1 MNRTAHIGTY
11 YDVLTPLLEHLWGG
25 NLHIGLWSEPATD
38 EPAEDDTAAVTA
50 AGDRL
55 TDLLLSELP
64 LHPGHRFLDVG
75 CGTGHPARRLART
88 TGAHVT
94 GITISTTQV
103 QLANSRTET
112 AGLSHLAR
120 FQYADA
126 TDLPFP
132 DRSFDGAWAIESLLH
147 IPDTRR
153 ALTEL
158 RRVLA
163 PGSPLLISDMILR
176 APDPERHD
184 HSSLTPLTTLRT
196 HLEDSGF
203 QIEKI
208 TDLDEHLHRSL
219 NRLDADLNRRRPHLN
234 DIHGPQATDALTRIL
249 HKTLPGI
256 GTTFGYVALTARS
269 RTQT

>member
-11 YDVLTPLLEHLWGG
+11 YDIITPLLEHLWGG
-25 NLHIGLWSEPATD
+25 NLHIGLWPDATAD
-38 EPAEDDTAAVTA
+38 QPAEDDTAAVAA

-75 CGTGHPARRLART
+75 CGTGRPARRLART

-103 QLANSRTET
+103 QLATSRTET

-153 ALTEL
+153 ALAEL
-158 RRVLA
+158 RRVLT

-184 HSSLTPLTTLRT
+184 HSSLTPLTALRT
-196 HLEDSGF
+196 HLEASGF

-208 TDLDEHLHRSL
+208 TDLDEHLRHSL
-219 NRLDADLNRRRPHLN
+219 RRLDADLNRQRRHLS
-234 DIHGPQATDALTRIL
+234 DIHTAQATDALTRIL
-249 HKTLPGI
+249 RKTLSGI
-256 GTTFGYVALTARS
+256 GTTFGYVAVAAC
-269 RTQT
+269 